1 MLVPFPELIIP
12 PPSFFF
18 LFPQRFFP
26 CRGCY
31 LVLFLTICC
40 SSVLAIIVHVLPR
53 SLFYIFGDYGECR
66 SYNNQSL
73 ILQKK
78 NNRLQRISIL
88 FNVWFLCWK
97 NYNPSKYLAAQK
109 DPTPLGNGVWE
120 LWFTNKLRPVFLFLI
135 NWLYILDCV

>member
-1 MLVPFPELIIP
+1 MLVPFLELIIH

-18 LFPQRFFP
+18 SYSLRDSFPVEVAIWCCFLPFAV
-26 CRGCY
+26 
-31 LVLFLTICC
+31 LLFLLYSTC
-40 SSVLAIIVHVLPR
+40 ATP
-53 SLFYIFGDYGECR
+53 FPFFMFGDIGKCNF
-66 SYNNQSL
+66 YNNQSL

-135 NWLYILDCV
+135 NWL